1 MQKDELNRL
10 RDGEG
15 RPPGVMGWWPSRAT
29 TFLENHDT
37 VSLSCHTFFI
47 LISSF
52 SYCGPSVDT
61 VSILAIQH
69 NMSLDF
75 GLSQGFIDIFVGHA
89 QLSIAVGKPLCS
101 IGSSVSR
108 LSLVMPFA
116 SCYSWITLYSE
127 LLQLSAY
134 MHALSACL
142 HAG

>member
-1 MQKDELNRL
+1 M
-10 RDGEG
+10 
-15 RPPGVMGWWPSRAT
+15 
-29 TFLENHDT
+29 
-37 VSLSCHTFFI
+37 
-47 LISSF
+47 
-52 SYCGPSVDT
+52 
-61 VSILAIQH
+61 
-69 NMSLDF
+69 
-75 GLSQGFIDIFVGHA
+75 FVGHA

-142 HAG
+142 HAQVSSEDAEAVSLPMAKGKA